1 MSPAPITDQP
11 GLLGAGLLKAVA
23 QLPGGLEEYVD
34 SDGVVPNVFI
44 WAAFLVTSPLGA
56 VEETTFHE
64 EHPLQRFFDTCAFD
78 ESTKQLEI
86 CAAHFDIF
94 RAQNELPV
102 VHGSMSVCFPTGW
115 HEGRLE
121 DLTKISRFR
130 QP

>member
-23 QLPGGLEEYVD
+23 QLPGGLEEYVN

-86 CAAHFDIF
+86 CAAHFDVAPDDLNNSNYY
-94 RAQNELPV
+94 AQYPGNKTLFKVDENSLRN
-102 VHGSMSVCFPTGW
+102 T
-115 HEGRLE
+115 
-121 DLTKISRFR
+121 T
-130 QP
+130 